1 MKARASYFPP
11 DDAAGSLPDI
21 TCLTARY
28 GRLLL
33 LFKVLIAAGDFTK
46 GLAVSRDIG
55 RAARRLMRGRAQAAT
70 RAVKAKMLACPGWR
84 ARVIADLGGV
94 RKLALWN
101 AAMDR
106 AIKRA
111 RDRRTLWQPPQ
122 PACGA
127 QIITRES
134 AAADAREAARRAHI
148 RACAKACVNPAI
160 LIDPFRVDQDGL
172 FRLPPVPRAPRS
184 LQKAGRKRL
193 REYTYDAR
201 PRTKL
206 TGHFAPAPVW
216 PAEFYL
222 AERGNIA
229 AQDRAKAFA
238 FGPTPGGKRHPA
250 RRDIS
255 GARRRVQRAGRA
267 PAGVRVYAPP

>member
-11 DDAAGSLPDI
+11 VDAAGSLPDI
-21 TCLTARY
+21 AGLTARY

-111 RDRRTLWQPPQ
+111 CQQT
-122 PACGA
+122 
-127 QIITRES
+127 
-134 AAADAREAARRAHI
+134 
-148 RACAKACVNPAI
+148 
-160 LIDPFRVDQDGL
+160 
-172 FRLPPVPRAPRS
+172 
-184 LQKAGRKRL
+184 
-193 REYTYDAR
+193 
-201 PRTKL
+201 
-206 TGHFAPAPVW
+206 
-216 PAEFYL
+216 
-222 AERGNIA
+222 
-229 AQDRAKAFA
+229 
-238 FGPTPGGKRHPA
+238 
-250 RRDIS
+250 
-255 GARRRVQRAGRA
+255 ARRRSDTFRRRDDRHGRTGLQRLSKLTFIYYTGA
-267 PAGVRVYAPP
+267 